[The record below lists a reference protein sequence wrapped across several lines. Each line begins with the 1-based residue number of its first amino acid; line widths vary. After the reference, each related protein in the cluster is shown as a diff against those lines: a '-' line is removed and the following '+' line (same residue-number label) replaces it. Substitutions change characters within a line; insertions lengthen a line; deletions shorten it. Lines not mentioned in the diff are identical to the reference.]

1 MGESSVTQSAVMLN
15 VLGGAGYEGKAIY
28 KGLNEVLKFKGVHI
42 HLYGKENTKPFR
54 KMGHVT
60 VVDGEL
66 ISAKQKARAV
76 KDILKVVA

>member
-1 MGESSVTQSAVMLN
+1 MLN